1 VTPAERQALLEKIE
15 NTKGKLDEARGELD
29 AILRDIRR
37 APRAEKTTI
46 GKVVQGAVASTQAT
60 RLSLAA
66 LEAMLASSSKKGGE

>member
-1 VTPAERQALLEKIE
+1 
-15 NTKGKLDEARGELD
+15 
-29 AILRDIRR
+29 LRDIRR